1 MSSRKRTLQRE
12 DTTSVL
18 KEDLVKDFVSAFQL
32 FSGRKERLSP
42 EDIRMVIKQF
52 DLKFTASQIDEMIKE
67 GDTTGAGSLDSTE
80 FMIMMARKLKQLD
93 PRPTLQKAFEVFDA
107 KKTGK
112 IKLEDLYATLTET
125 GDKLKHTDVDEMLK
139 ACKDKDGYFLYNDF
153 LEVVYGMQAGDK

>member
-52 DLKFTASQIDEMIKE
+52 DLKFTASQIDEMIK
-67 GDTTGAGSLDSTE
+67 
-80 FMIMMARKLKQLD
+80 
-93 PRPTLQKAFEVFDA
+93 
-107 KKTGK
+107 
-112 IKLEDLYATLTET
+112 
-125 GDKLKHTDVDEMLK
+125 
-139 ACKDKDGYFLYNDF
+139 
-153 LEVVYGMQAGDK
+153 